1 MSEIPRG
8 AIRFNTDSN
17 KPELWDGSQW
27 AEFQLSTPNL
37 GTNRINTGS
46 VYFSGATK
54 NRLTIP
60 SSSDFAFGTG
70 DFTIEMFVYHT
81 SISGQQ
87 TYFGDTYGGGAG
99 ADGIYT
105 YKTTNNEISLYDT
118 AQRSLSATNIIVA
131 NRWYHV
137 AWSRAS
143 GTLRAFLDGVQL
155 DSDSYSGDFTTTQ
168 YYLGDTATTSSGEFV
183 GYMSNVRVIK
193 GTALYTDNFARPT
206 APLENVTNT
215 KLLCCQSTTSATA
228 ATVSPG
234 SLTSTSATASNFGPF
249 NSDTQP
255 GPRGLFGGGNSI
267 TNVEVKNIDFINLSS
282 GGRAQNFGDLQ
293 QTRQALCSF
302 GSPTRGFWAGG
313 RDAPT
318 NYDIVE
324 FVTFS
329 STGNFTDFGDNLES
343 VKQGPFG
350 CSNST
355 RGIVGGGFTKTTID
369 YVTMAS
375 TGKVSS
381 FGTVDT
387 SRSGVYQT
395 GIMSPTRGVFNRSLD
410 GSPLAGTKEISYVTI
425 ASTGNA
431 MEFGDLSLARAAPGA
446 SSNPVR
452 GIFFG
457 GYSPDT
463 SSMEYFNMA
472 SGGNGVDFGDLLRDT
487 KYNVGNCATPTRG
500 FCAGGTGSPVT
511 TDIQSIDLNTLGDA
525 VKFGDLTQDARYKAG
540 ISNAHGGL

>member
-1 MSEIPRG
+1 MSDIPRG

-37 GTNRINTGS
+37 GTNLLSTGS
-46 VYFSGATK
+46 VYFNGSAY
-54 NRLTIP
+54 LTVP
-60 SSSDFAFGTG
+60 SSTDFGLVEQDWTVECYAYIEQKVGSYGRLWYLEGDSASD
-70 DFTIEMFVYHT
+70 
-81 SISGQQ
+81 
-87 TYFGDTYGGGAG
+87 
-99 ADGIYT
+99 
-105 YKTTNNEISLYDT
+105 
-118 AQRSLSATNIIVA
+118 
-131 NRWYHV
+131 
-137 AWSRAS
+137 
-143 GTLRAFLDGVQL
+143 LDGVYFSNTHLSMGSTNTWSIGDGTNGEYERNQWVHVAVVH
-155 DSDSYSGDFTTTQ
+155 DSTNMRMYIDGVQ
-168 YYLGDTATTSSGEFV
+168 AHTTSNNFRNNSSKKLTL
-183 GYMSNVRVIK
+183 MSTNNVNHTGTGKGWISNFRIIK
-193 GTALYTDNFARPT
+193 GTALYTSNFTPPA
-206 APLENVTNT
+206 APLTNVTNT
-215 KLLCCQSTTSATA
+215 KILCCQSGTSATA
-228 ATVSPG
+228 AAVSPG
-234 SLTSTSATASNFGPF
+234 SLTSSSATASTFGPF
-249 NSDTQP
+249 NSDAQP
-255 GPRGLFGGGNSI
+255 GPRGLFGGGQNPGGEI
-267 TNVEVKNIDFINLSS
+267 KNIDFINLSS
-282 GGRAQNFGDLQ
+282 GGRALNFGDLQ

-329 STGNFTDFGDNLES
+329 TTGNFTDFGDDLES

-375 TGKVSS
+375 TGKVST
-381 FGTVDT
+381 FGTL
-387 SRSGVYQT
+387 SSGMSGVYQT
-395 GIMSPTRGVFNRSLD
+395 GIMTPTRGVFNRSLG
-410 GSPLAGTKEISYVTI
+410 GSPLVGTKEISSVTI
-425 ASTGNA
+425 ATTGNA
-431 MEFGDLSLARAAPGA
+431 VEFGDLSLGRASPGA

-472 SGGNGVDFGDLLRDT
+472 SGGTGADFGNLSQNT

-500 FCAGGTGSPVT
+500 FCAGGSPYT
-511 TDIQSIDLNTLGDA
+511 TNIQYIDLISLGDA
-525 VKFGDLTQDARYKAG
+525 VKFGDLSSAARYKAG